1 MQIYADV
8 GRLYSDCFSKSS
20 SPVQTN
26 FTQLVHNRYLCNST
40 EYRETAFFEARKSVT
55 KKCKTFAFYIGRRY
69 GLQVTL
75 IYLIIKCLY
84 IAVGITQLY
93 WIDCFLRGAE
103 AQNWTMKGYY
113 YNLFT
118 SSYVLHVLRL
128 VQKYYHITGRY
139 YKTGFNLKLF
149 NNTKS

>member
-1 MQIYADV
+1 MLTSEHLI
-8 GRLYSDCFSKSS
+8 K
-20 SPVQTN
+20 N
-26 FTQLVHNRYLCNST
+26 FMMEISLNVLRNRPPMSRHTSFVCVHNRYLCNST

-93 WIDCFLRGAE
+93 WIDSFLRGAE

-118 SSYVLHVLRL
+118 SSYVLQVLRL
-128 VQKYYHITGRY
+128 VQKYYHITG
-139 YKTGFNLKLF
+139 
-149 NNTKS
+149 KS